1 LGPHY
6 QRQLISPNRPEQEKS
21 LRARRKKSNYQ
32 KRLGYSETVEGIDI
46 NLFSIRLSTILYQL
60 IASIILDLTH
70 YTLNTL
76 TLTQC
81 IVNITPVISPSPQHG
96 TRPTKTMKEA
106 DKQAHAPNEAA
117 KA

>member
-21 LRARRKKSNYQ
+21 LRAEEKSNDQ

-46 NLFSIRLSTILYQL
+46 NLFSIRLNTILYQL
-60 IASIILDLTH
+60 IASTILDLTH
-70 YTLNTL
+70 YTLN

-81 IVNITPVISPSPQHG
+81 IVNITPVISPSPPHG

-106 DKQAHAPNEAA
+106 DKQAHAPNAAA